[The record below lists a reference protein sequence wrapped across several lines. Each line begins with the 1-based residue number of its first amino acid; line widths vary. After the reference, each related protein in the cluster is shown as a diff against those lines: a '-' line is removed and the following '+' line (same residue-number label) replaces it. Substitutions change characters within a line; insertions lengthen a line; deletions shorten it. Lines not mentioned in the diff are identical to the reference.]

1 MNPKVVS
8 IHSGGGGID
17 IGFENAGYQTVFL
30 SDIWDI
36 ACDTLKDNFRDSEI
50 ICDNITNLN
59 FKSLKDNHRVIDVL
73 VGGPPCPP
81 FSKSRFYIKEKK
93 RGMEG

>member
-8 IHSGGGGID
+8 IYSGGGGID

-59 FKSLKDNHRVIDVL
+59 FKSLKDDHRVIDVL
-73 VGGPPCPP
+73 VVGPMPTI
-81 FSKSRFYIKEKK
+81 FKIKILYKRKEK
-93 RGMEG
+93 RNR